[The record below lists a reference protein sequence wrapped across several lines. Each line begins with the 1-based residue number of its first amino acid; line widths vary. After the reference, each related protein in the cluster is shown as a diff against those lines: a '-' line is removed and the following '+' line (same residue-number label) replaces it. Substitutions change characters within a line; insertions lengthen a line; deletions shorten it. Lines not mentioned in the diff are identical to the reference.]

1 MYFNV
6 QLDDRKFT
14 KKPTSSEVPAIYHN
28 LKLAITDI
36 PSFANALEQGQTF
49 RAAVV
54 GKDLSFLSQQVFALD
69 FDGVPIDSM
78 LAIAKETGIYPA
90 IIYHT
95 FSQPAGEPV
104 TRFRMVFVSDHP
116 ITDRGVRD
124 AIMQKLMQMYANYC
138 DPRCKDTSRMFYG
151 GKTSCYEES
160 YVYDF
165 ETLWDIKQAVDTA
178 DKTKK

>member
-124 AIMQKLMQMYANYC
+124 AIMQKLMQMYENYC
-138 DPRCKDTSRMFYG
+138 DTHCKDTSRMFYG
-151 GKTSCYEES
+151 GRTVTYREDCIYNFEE
-160 YVYDF
+160 
-165 ETLWDIKQAVDTA
+165 LWAIPRSTGTV
-178 DKTKK
+178 TKK